1 MFILDTDHASLW
13 LRGNPLVKARVAE
26 YQDDIFLTIVTV
38 QELFNGWVSRLNTT
52 TDATVMLDRYANF
65 WQTVEFVRQFPVLNF
80 DAKADECYVQIL
92 LQNPA
97 LRKKRLR
104 QDLRIAAIALSQDAT
119 VLTCNQR
126 DFGQV
131 PGLKIV
137 DWSMVRSSSD
147 L

>member
-1 MFILDTDHASLW
+1 MMFILDTDHASLW
-13 LRGNPLVKARVAE
+13 LRGNPVVKARVAE
-26 YQDDIFLTIVTV
+26 YQDDICLTIVTV

-52 TDATVMLDRYANF
+52 IDATLMLDRYENF
-65 WQTVEFVRQFPVLNF
+65 WRTVELVRLFPVLNF
-80 DAKADECYVQIL
+80 DAKADKFYAQIL

-104 QDLRIAAIALSQDAT
+104 QDLRIAAIAFSQDAT
-119 VLTCNQR
+119 VTTCNYR

-137 DWSMVRSSSD
+137 NWAIDPTQ
-147 L
+147 

>member
-13 LRGNPLVKARVAE
+13 LRGNPVVKAMVAKF
-26 YQDDIFLTIVTV
+26 QDYISLTIVTV

-65 WQTVEFVRQFPVLNF
+65 WKTVEFVRLFPVLNF
-80 DAKADECYVQIL
+80 DVKADEFYVQIL
-92 LQNPA
+92 LKNPA

-104 QDLRIAAIALSQDAT
+104 QDLRIAAIALSHNAT
-119 VLTCNQR
+119 VATCNHR

-137 DWSMVRSSSD
+137 DWSID
-147 L
+147 PTK

>member
-1 MFILDTDHASLW
+1 MVILDTDHASLW

-52 TDATVMLDRYANF
+52 TDATVMLNRYANF
-65 WQTVEFVRQFPVLNF
+65 WQTVEFVRLFPVLNF
-80 DAKADECYVQIL
+80 DTKADEFYVQIL

-104 QDLRIAAIALSQDAT
+104 QDLRIAAIALSHDAT
-119 VLTCNQR
+119 VVTCNHR
-126 DFGQV
+126 DFAQV

-137 DWSMVRSSSD
+137 DWSIDRPQ
-147 L
+147 